1 MTYTLNG
8 ILRSAVL
15 SILLA
20 AAACSKGDGLPE
32 RTESTPSL
40 QISDEIS
47 SPRINSFAQDT
58 SGHIWIA
65 TFRGLNRHNAHD
77 ITQFYATEDPG
88 SIPNNEVFRV
98 HSAKDGKLWVSTTSG
113 IAYYT
118 DKDNFHRPKNW
129 AQTLVY
135 QIAESPDGRMF
146 FNDRSKILEYLPYC
160 DSLRT
165 VIQYREVQSGVQ
177 RPLHFLRDGRMTI
190 VWPDSLSMYDP
201 YTYTYLGSV
210 KIPQTVGITA
220 DGPEGKLWLGS
231 DNGPFLFNPTDNSFE
246 ILPLQLRQ
254 EGGLDAQP
262 RTILQYDDDRT
273 LFVTWDREIVMYDS
287 RKGKISRTGDEDFP
301 FMNRLDKQPYL
312 LYKDSGGNV
321 WVSHTM
327 RGYSVLW
334 TSESLFNKN
343 ASLVEQFNGQIIQTM
358 TTDSG
363 GRVWFATNNG
373 RLMVY
378 DPEEGRIKEVTP
390 EHRGTNGES
399 ITGAITQ
406 IFADSQGRLFIC
418 SNDGVTRRYNWD
430 GKVLHHERSYPVS
443 RALDFTQ
450 DDNGTVW
457 AGAFENEIY
466 ALLDDGSLK
475 RVPIFPAGR
484 YYQISLMFNSS
495 VGMLV
500 GAHPANIQVFDPE
513 TLEHHPLVDEKTFK
527 EVLGGNLFIPT
538 CVYEDSEGF
547 IWIGTDTSGLLRYDT
562 STQTIEAIKGSPCE
576 DIAAIEEDNEGNIWV
591 SSLAGLGVWFR
602 ETGTFSNYKSADGIG
617 GNYFTDRCSAK
628 LPDGTIVFG
637 GYHGITTVNPDDL
650 KQQVDIPLH
659 LEYLKIHNT
668 LIRPS
673 ENSPLK
679 KALPLTDVIT
689 LSHRQ
694 NGLGISYAALD
705 YHESGRTRYSYMM
718 EGADKYWVEA
728 GNNHEAYYSNLSPG
742 RHLFRVRIGNDSGTV
757 KPKEVSLMVR
767 VKASP
772 WLSWWAILL
781 YLTASGAIVMTLA
794 HYGIK
799 ARRSA
804 AAAHKAEQEK
814 EQERRINKMNMNF
827 FANVAHEFR
836 TPLTLISGP
845 ISLLSASKNTD
856 SEEKRLVG
864 TVQRSVDRMLKL
876 VNQMMDFNRLEGDA
890 LPLQVAEKDIVPILE
905 DSVDIFS
912 EQAKEKGITLEHMFS
927 EKTFPMPVDEDKL
940 GKILMNLLSNSC
952 KYTPEGGSISV
963 LFDVISAQ
971 EARQTAP
978 HPENIT
984 DSKYARIRVSD
995 SGIGVPDNM
1004 KEKIFERY
1012 FQVKSAS
1019 SGSYNLGTGIGLYY
1033 VKVLTKLH
1041 HGLIWA
1047 SDRAAGKGTTMTL
1060 LLPADQNVYPKGE
1073 WGNIPV
1079 MPKINVSKVEDEPLP
1094 EEDKDGKKT
1103 ILVVD
1108 DEVDIAKYLK
1118 EILSPDYRVTCR
1130 YDAESALETLKTDY
1144 PDLILS
1150 DVAMPGKDGYELCR
1164 EIKRD
1169 KDISHLPVILVTA
1182 KTTVENQIEGLDSG
1196 ADAYVNKP
1204 FDPFYLRSL
1213 IRSQLDNRDR
1223 LKSMLQ
1229 TATSTEEIDQSALS
1243 EQDSKFLS
1251 SLYSLM
1257 ENELSNPELDVEKM
1271 AEALFI
1277 SRSKLFYKVKGLTGE
1292 TPIGFFKQYKLS
1304 RAAELLKEGKYPIS
1318 QIADMTGFSSPSKFS
1333 SLFKKRFGV
1342 SPSDYK
1348 G

>member
-390 EHRGTNGES
+390 EHRDTNGES

-466 ALLDDGSLK
+466 ALMDDGSLK

-952 KYTPEGGSISV
+952 KYTPEGGSVSV
-963 LFDVISAQ
+963 LFDVISSQ

-1079 MPKINVSKVEDEPLP
+1079 MPKINVAKVEDEPLP